1 MSLFARTAAAIALG
15 ATLLAPGSLVF
26 AAETVEM
33 ADMTWV
39 EVRTAIERG
48 VTTAIVPSGGIE
60 QNGPHMV
67 LGKHDYIVRAAASR
81 IATALGNALVAPV
94 VSYVPE
100 GDYAPPTGNMV
111 YPGTLGVPEPVF
123 AGVLEGIARS
133 LKNAGFKT
141 IALIG
146 DHGGN
151 QAAQALVAAKL
162 NREWAGQG
170 IGQAK
175 VINVSDYYIDEAQ
188 MKFLRSKGETDATI
202 GSHAGLIDTAEL
214 MSLHPQGIDLT
225 KLKSYAR
232 KEAPGHSGDPSRA
245 TPELGKALLDIRI
258 DAAIK
263 QIKTEN

>member
-1 MSLFARTAAAIALG
+1 VLASPARAAD
-15 ATLLAPGSLVF
+15 
-26 AAETVEM
+26 TVEM
-33 ADMTWV
+33 ADMTWP
-39 EVRTAIERG
+39 EVRSAIERG

-67 LGKHDYIVRAAASR
+67 LGKHDYIVRSNASR
-81 IATALGNALVAPV
+81 IALALGNALVAPV
-94 VSYVPE
+94 ISYVPE
-100 GDYAPPTGNMV
+100 GNYTPPTGNML

-133 LKNAGFKT
+133 LKNTGFKT

-170 IGQAK
+170 IGQVK
-175 VINVSDYYIDEAQ
+175 VINVTDYYIDEAQ
-188 MKFLRSKGETDATI
+188 IKFLRGKGETEATI

-214 MSLHPQGIDLT
+214 MSVHPEGVDLS
-225 KLKSYAR
+225 KFKSYAR
-232 KEAPGHSGDPSRA
+232 KEAPGHSGEPARA
-245 TPELGKALLDIRI
+245 TPDLGKALLDIRVN
-258 DAAIK
+258 AAIR
-263 QIKTEN
+263 QIKAAQ